1 MTEKNIADQK
11 LFSLNDLIELG
22 LISRKEVDDFVRRK
36 QAEQMVRELF
46 PGMF

>member
-1 MTEKNIADQK
+1 MNIADQK
-11 LFSLNDLIELG
+11 LFSLNDLVELG

-36 QAEQMVRELF
+36 QAEATVRELF